1 MDDDELLFS
10 AAMGSCSKI
19 DGVMQ
24 ILINRKDN
32 QRSKLVFCHFRGEID
47 MICQRCKDAG
57 MEVAN
62 FDGRTPKDERERLLQ
77 SSCDVLVLQIQTGCE
92 GLNLQ
97 QFKEVYFVSP
107 SWNPAVEDQAVAR
120 SHRIG
125 QTEPVDVFRFVME
138 GFDSKAITLD
148 SHIHNLQ
155 NIKREEANILDKI
168 CQKKIKTLQIPP
180 DMIKKSIVAAL
191 EEP

>member
-1 MDDDELLFS
+1 
-10 AAMGSCSKI
+10 
-19 DGVMQ
+19 
-24 ILINRKDN
+24 
-32 QRSKLVFCHFRGEID
+32 
-47 MICQRCKDAG
+47 

-138 GFDSKAITLD
+138 GFDSEAITLD
-148 SHIHNLQ
+148 SHIHNIQL
-155 NIKREEANILDKI
+155 IKRQEANLLDQI
-168 CQKKIKTLQIPP
+168 CKKNKDAPDPTKNHKNRYSLLLRNRRIIK
-180 DMIKKSIVAAL
+180 
-191 EEP
+191 